1 MFLAFFCFCNAAA
14 QETKVKGRVTDASTG
29 EPVPFA
35 GVYFKGTTT
44 GMSTDLDGN
53 FSFGTRDTAT
63 VLCAYMLGYEPGEV
77 KIKSGGFNEANFR
90 LTPSPSS
97 LNAAVVKPDNRY
109 MIWILSQIERNRD
122 RNDPERR
129 GAYKCETYTKM
140 ELDIANPEKTLD
152 RKIIRNN
159 FGFMA
164 DYLDTSVVSGQPF
177 LPVLIS
183 ETKAKKFHSASPEVS
198 REIITATR
206 ISGMDSENALSQF
219 TGTMHL
225 RTNFYDNFI
234 YAFDIQIPSPLG
246 VSGRS
251 YYNYYL
257 VDSLEIEGRKT
268 WKIRFHPKKEI
279 SSPVFDG
286 EMSIDSTDFA
296 MREIHVKLMKGSN
309 VNWIRSAAIDRED
322 RIAGDSLWFY
332 KSDKLTVDFSLTM
345 RDSSKMVSFLGSRAT
360 YYGSPIP
367 VDADSLASERGRM
380 PVVVE
385 KGAAEKD
392 DEWWD
397 NARPYSLSERE
408 RGIYSMVD
416 SVKTVPLFNSLQHI
430 ITTVGTGYLH
440 TKYIEFGPYGKL
452 YSFNK
457 IEGSRFQA
465 GIRTTSDFSRKFRF
479 TGYGAFGMKDQEFKG
494 GASAEWMLS
503 RLPTR
508 KLTLSGKRDILQLGK
523 GSGSFTET
531 SIITSILTKKGSE
544 KRSPVNEYSL
554 RFDWEILP
562 WLNTSTTIESRR
574 IYSNSFVPM
583 FRTADKERGPDT
595 LAVNSVCANSLR
607 FCARFSKDET
617 VNRGTFEKYYMFSD
631 YPVVTLDL
639 SGSLKGIGRNEYS
652 YFRSEVKLNYNLR
665 LPPAGTSRIQF
676 TAGKII
682 GKVPYPFLKLYEGNG
697 TYILDRNSFSTME
710 YYEFA
715 SDTWTTLFWE
725 HNFGGF
731 FLNRIPFVK
740 ALHWRE
746 VLTVKAAYGT
756 LSKRNNGVL
765 GEPESSGAPL
775 LFPAGMNSLNKPFIE
790 MGAGITNIFNLLR
803 VDAFWRLTHRNIK
816 APDGTIRKSPNR
828 CIVNIGVE
836 LSF

>member
-1 MFLAFFCFCNAAA
+1 MALFCFCNAAA

-35 GVYFKGTTT
+35 GVYLKGTTT
-44 GMSTDLDGN
+44 GMSTDMDGN
-53 FSFGTRDTAT
+53 FSFAARDTAT
-63 VLCAYMLGYEPGEV
+63 VLCAYMLGYEPSEV
-77 KIKSGGFNEANFR
+77 KIKAGGFTEINFR
-90 LTPSPSS
+90 LTTSPSS
-97 LNAAVVKPDNRY
+97 LDAAVVKPDNRY
-109 MIWILSQIERNRD
+109 ILWILSQIERNRG

-129 GAYKCETYTKM
+129 SAYKCETYTKM

-177 LPVLIS
+177 LPLLIS
-183 ETKAKKFHSASPEVS
+183 ETKARRFHSSSPEVN
-198 REIITATR
+198 RETITATR

-225 RTNFYDNFI
+225 KTNFYDNFI

-246 VSGRS
+246 VNGRS

-286 EMSIDSTDFA
+286 EMAIDSADFA
-296 MREIHVKLMKGSN
+296 MREIHVKLLKGSN

-360 YYGSPIP
+360 HYGLPLP
-367 VDADSLASERGRM
+367 VNADSLASERGRM

-385 KGAAEKD
+385 KGAAGKD

-479 TGYGAFGMKDQEFKG
+479 TGYGAFGMKDQEFKS

-523 GSGSFTET
+523 GNGSFTET

-554 RFDWEILP
+554 RFDWEIRP

-583 FRTADKERGPDT
+583 LRAADKNGHSDT
-595 LAVNSVCANSLR
+595 LAVNSVCANTLR

-652 YFRSEVKLNYNLR
+652 FFRSEVKLNYNLR

-697 TYILDRNSFSTME
+697 TYILDRNAFSTME

-715 SDTWTTLFWE
+715 SDTWTTLLWE
-725 HNFGGF
+725 HNFGGY
-731 FLNRIPFVK
+731 FLNRIPFVR

-765 GEPESSGAPL
+765 GDPESSGAPL

-816 APDGTIRKSPNR
+816 APDRTMRKSPNR